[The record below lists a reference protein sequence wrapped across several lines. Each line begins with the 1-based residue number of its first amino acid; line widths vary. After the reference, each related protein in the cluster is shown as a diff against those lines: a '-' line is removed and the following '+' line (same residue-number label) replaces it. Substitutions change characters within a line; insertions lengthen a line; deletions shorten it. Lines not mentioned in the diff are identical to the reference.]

1 MKQILLAAMFVIVAA
16 FGGGLLADTPND
28 TPYEPSLD
36 KLIGSSGWTVVNRNV
51 QLLNEEGT
59 KVAHFEG
66 NAGAGIAWL
75 DNYQFSDGSIDFDVR
90 GANVFQ
96 KSFVG
101 LAFHGVGNDQY
112 EAIYFRPFNFTAG
125 DSLKKV
131 HSIQYIASPTYG
143 WAKIRTEH
151 PGIYEQPLDPAPDPN
166 GWFHVRVVV
175 SGSKVS
181 VFVNNSAKPSLDVA
195 RLSDV
200 KDGKIGMW
208 VGDDSGGDFAH
219 LKITPAK

>member
-1 MKQILLAAMFVIVAA
+1 MKKFFFAAMLAVAA
-16 FGGGLLADTPND
+16 NFGGALFADTPND
-28 TPYEPSLD
+28 APFEPSLD
-36 KLIGSSGWTVVNRNV
+36 KIIGNSGWTVVNRNV
-51 QLLNEEGT
+51 RLLNEDGA
-59 KVAHFEG
+59 KIAHFDG
-66 NAGAGIAWL
+66 NEGAGIAWL
-75 DNYQFSDGSIDFDVR
+75 DNYQFSDGTIDFDVR
-90 GANVFQ
+90 GENVFQ

-101 LAFHGVGNDQY
+101 LAFHGVGDEQY

-125 DSLKKV
+125 DSIKKI

-143 WAKIRTEH
+143 WQKIRAEH
-151 PGIYEQPLDPAPDPN
+151 PGVYEQSLDPAPDPN

-175 SGSKVS
+175 SGSMVS
-181 VFVNNSAKPSLDVA
+181 VFVNNATRPSLEVA

-208 VGDDSGGDFAH
+208 VGDNSGGDFAR